1 MIFWFTPPQ
10 IDQNGW
16 RHAPLSA
23 FPQPIWSDQQDYLM
37 FPKASSTEVCRA
49 RNFSNRT
56 SLTVWV
62 TRAFV
67 TICKVPP
74 AVWAC
79 LASCTRAPKPE
90 LSTKSICERSRI
102 MCFGPSSILLL
113 STLRNVGSENASN
126 KPVRRNSWQLSR
138 TSRVPLRLTVRFS
151 GSAITPSSSSWL
163 KVNAQV

>member
-1 MIFWFTPPQ
+1 MLNLDSW
-10 IDQNGW
+10 ID
-16 RHAPLSA
+16 PLGSSN
-23 FPQPIWSDQQDYLM
+23 QYYLT
-37 FPKASSTEVCRA
+37 FSRASSTDFCRE
-49 RNFSNRT
+49 RNFSRRT

-67 TICKVPP
+67 TICKVPS

-90 LSTKSICERSRI
+90 LSIKSICERSKI
-102 MCFGPSSILLL
+102 MFLGTPTSSILLP
-113 STLRNVGSENASN
+113 SVLRNVGSEKASN

-151 GSAITPSSSSWL
+151 GSAIIPSSWV